1 MITVL
6 VVDDHEL
13 VRTGICRMLEDHAD
27 VQVIGQAESGE
38 EAINLVRQY
47 HPNVVLLDVNMPGI
61 GGVETTRRLL
71 QTAPETKVLAVSG
84 LAEEPYPSL
93 LLKAGA
99 KGYITKG
106 APVTEMVRAINKVM
120 QGGKY
125 FSADIAEQLASSY
138 LSDTQTSP
146 FDALSEREMQVAMMV
161 VNCISAQE
169 ISDKLFVSVKTVNT
183 YRYRIFEKLNID
195 SDVKLT
201 HLAIRYG
208 LIKPWCKLTNT
219 RMLQYSTNIQLNQ
232 YRLGVWYASYRL
244 FIGCC
249 LLLVYLLTY
258 EQLFSNYQYP
268 ILYRSVLIGF
278 IFISAFQLLSLKHV
292 RKRIPLQLTLLFI
305 IDVISLSLLTFAT
318 DGPNLQLSLLFVIT
332 IFASCVLVDKQK
344 ALIITLI
351 AVITLVYQH
360 FIGTLFSISSLNT
373 IGNSAVLAF
382 LFFVVYGSWQIA
394 VRRFQ
399 VLENLNFYQSQE
411 LDQLQNINRYIL
423 EQTELGYLVLD
434 ENWHMVLSN
443 PAACALLGISPIY
456 AHDKYPLYKA
466 QPDLFELLKFDQ
478 LKNGEK
484 FQFTSQLSR
493 FQIQIEIQ
501 KLQVPNQTL
510 TLFVLQD
517 AQKINQRVQQLK
529 LAALGQLSASIA
541 HEIRNPL
548 AAITQANEL
557 MQLNDPQQELLH
569 NMIAKQASR
578 IDKII
583 GDTLNMARSKETYP
597 TLIDV
602 ASFLERF
609 IVEDLPD
616 VKDQIDYRIS
626 DQAQIQFDEQQL
638 RQVLINLIRNA
649 IRHNAAEAEHIHI
662 RVYSYKNLVHI
673 DVCDF
678 GEGVATQDQ
687 STLFQPFFST
697 SINGTGLG
705 LYLSHSF
712 CEANQAK
719 LYYVEQKIGAC
730 FRIECPRINNDV

>member
-1 MITVL
+1 M
-6 VVDDHEL
+6 
-13 VRTGICRMLEDHAD
+13 
-27 VQVIGQAESGE
+27 
-38 EAINLVRQY
+38 
-47 HPNVVLLDVNMPGI
+47 
-61 GGVETTRRLL
+61 
-71 QTAPETKVLAVSG
+71 
-84 LAEEPYPSL
+84 
-93 LLKAGA
+93 
-99 KGYITKG
+99 
-106 APVTEMVRAINKVM
+106 
-120 QGGKY
+120 
-125 FSADIAEQLASSY
+125 
-138 LSDTQTSP
+138 
-146 FDALSEREMQVAMMV
+146 
-161 VNCISAQE
+161 
-169 ISDKLFVSVKTVNT
+169 
-183 YRYRIFEKLNID
+183 
-195 SDVKLT
+195 
-201 HLAIRYG
+201 
-208 LIKPWCKLTNT
+208 
-219 RMLQYSTNIQLNQ
+219 
-232 YRLGVWYASYRL
+232 
-244 FIGCC
+244 
-249 LLLVYLLTY
+249 
-258 EQLFSNYQYP
+258 
-268 ILYRSVLIGF
+268 
-278 IFISAFQLLSLKHV
+278 

-382 LFFVVYGSWQIA
+382 LFFVVYGSGQIA

-434 ENWHMVLSN
+434 ENCHMVLSN

>member
-1 MITVL
+1 
-6 VVDDHEL
+6 
-13 VRTGICRMLEDHAD
+13 
-27 VQVIGQAESGE
+27 
-38 EAINLVRQY
+38 
-47 HPNVVLLDVNMPGI
+47 
-61 GGVETTRRLL
+61 
-71 QTAPETKVLAVSG
+71 
-84 LAEEPYPSL
+84 
-93 LLKAGA
+93 
-99 KGYITKG
+99 
-106 APVTEMVRAINKVM
+106 
-120 QGGKY
+120 
-125 FSADIAEQLASSY
+125 
-138 LSDTQTSP
+138 
-146 FDALSEREMQVAMMV
+146 
-161 VNCISAQE
+161 
-169 ISDKLFVSVKTVNT
+169 
-183 YRYRIFEKLNID
+183 
-195 SDVKLT
+195 
-201 HLAIRYG
+201 
-208 LIKPWCKLTNT
+208 
-219 RMLQYSTNIQLNQ
+219 MLQYSTNIQLNQ

-268 ILYRSVLIGF
+268 VLYRSVLIGF

-382 LFFVVYGSWQIA
+382 LFFVVYGSGQIA

-434 ENWHMVLSN
+434 ENCHMVLSN
-443 PAACALLGISPIY
+443 PAACTLLGISPIY
-456 AHDKYPLYKA
+456 AYDKYPLYKA

-557 MQLNDPQQELLH
+557 MQAIDPQQELLQ

-583 GDTLNMARSKETYP
+583 GDTLSMARSKETYP

-602 ASFLERF
+602 AAFLERF

-649 IRHNAAEAEHIHI
+649 IRHNAAEAEHIQI

-673 DVCDF
+673 EVCDF

>member
-1 MITVL
+1 
-6 VVDDHEL
+6 
-13 VRTGICRMLEDHAD
+13 
-27 VQVIGQAESGE
+27 
-38 EAINLVRQY
+38 
-47 HPNVVLLDVNMPGI
+47 
-61 GGVETTRRLL
+61 
-71 QTAPETKVLAVSG
+71 
-84 LAEEPYPSL
+84 
-93 LLKAGA
+93 
-99 KGYITKG
+99 
-106 APVTEMVRAINKVM
+106 
-120 QGGKY
+120 
-125 FSADIAEQLASSY
+125 
-138 LSDTQTSP
+138 
-146 FDALSEREMQVAMMV
+146 
-161 VNCISAQE
+161 
-169 ISDKLFVSVKTVNT
+169 
-183 YRYRIFEKLNID
+183 
-195 SDVKLT
+195 
-201 HLAIRYG
+201 
-208 LIKPWCKLTNT
+208 
-219 RMLQYSTNIQLNQ
+219 MLQYSTNIQLNQ

-268 ILYRSVLIGF
+268 VLYRSVLIGF

-382 LFFVVYGSWQIA
+382 LFFVVYGSGQIA

-434 ENWHMVLSN
+434 ENCHMVLSN
-443 PAACALLGISPIY
+443 PAACTLLGISPIY
-456 AHDKYPLYKA
+456 AYDKYPLYKA

-557 MQLNDPQQELLH
+557 MQVNDPQ
-569 NMIAKQASR
+569 
-578 IDKII
+578 
-583 GDTLNMARSKETYP
+583 
-597 TLIDV
+597 
-602 ASFLERF
+602 
-609 IVEDLPD
+609 
-616 VKDQIDYRIS
+616 
-626 DQAQIQFDEQQL
+626 
-638 RQVLINLIRNA
+638 
-649 IRHNAAEAEHIHI
+649 
-662 RVYSYKNLVHI
+662 
-673 DVCDF
+673 
-678 GEGVATQDQ
+678 
-687 STLFQPFFST
+687 
-697 SINGTGLG
+697 
-705 LYLSHSF
+705 
-712 CEANQAK
+712 
-719 LYYVEQKIGAC
+719 
-730 FRIECPRINNDV
+730 